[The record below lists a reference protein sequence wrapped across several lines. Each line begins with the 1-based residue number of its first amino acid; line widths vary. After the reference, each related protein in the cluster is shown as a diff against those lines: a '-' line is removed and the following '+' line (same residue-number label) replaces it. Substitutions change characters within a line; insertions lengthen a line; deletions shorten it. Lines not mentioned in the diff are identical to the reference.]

1 MNNKLLKKILYGVL
15 ALIQISIIVAV
26 FVVQYL
32 SDKKAGVMRHIY
44 YRRYQFEQSI
54 LNSSN
59 LNILSMVILIVTLIL
74 IALLIS
80 SIKSN
85 KNLFYKVQIT
95 ISILLGFMT
104 LIVIKSNYF
113 IEMLAYPYFIMAF
126 VLVLIL
132 QITVVLISK
141 IFSKNR

>member
-59 LNILSMVILIVTLIL
+59 LNILSMVILIVTL
-74 IALLIS
+74 LLIVLLIN
-80 SIKSN
+80 SIKGN
-85 KNLFYKVQIT
+85 KNLFYKVQIA
-95 ISILLGFMT
+95 ISILVGLIT

-113 IEMLAYPYFIMAF
+113 IEMLAYPYFIMVF
-126 VLVLIL
+126 IVVLIL
-132 QITVVLISK
+132 QIAVVLSIK
-141 IFSKNR
+141 IFNKNK